1 MATEKSSP
9 DFQEFRIGTQYSCE
23 LTLPSHAG
31 IIFGSRTR
39 ALPSKKAARNAAARD
54 AVVWLR
60 EDKRIPAT
68 DEFISKSPNTS
79 MRSDDVAS
87 PTENSYIQQV
97 EKLCQMLGIS
107 SPRYDLKP
115 LESDFYHC
123 TAHFENWP
131 GIEPPI
137 CEVRNIFGKKSAK
150 RECARAVVEYFRD
163 RRTKN
168 EALARRGPV

>member
-87 PTENSYIQQV
+87 PTENSYIQ
-97 EKLCQMLGIS
+97 
-107 SPRYDLKP
+107 
-115 LESDFYHC
+115 
-123 TAHFENWP
+123 
-131 GIEPPI
+131 
-137 CEVRNIFGKKSAK
+137 
-150 RECARAVVEYFRD
+150 
-163 RRTKN
+163 
-168 EALARRGPV
+168 